1 MTELELEFKSKMVQM
16 KKVDRNDQSSLR
28 IADSGLVTEPINNRS
43 NGFTERD
50 VEAITDE
57 LFNTQEQLLK
67 TEEQLLRSQALVQD
81 LERNIQSM
89 GKDAAAGLSGDENDL
104 LKELDRIRKDIGVSK
119 SQETQKGPIDVEYES
134 QLRSSR
140 LENMRLTEEIACL
153 RNIIFEKDD
162 LKLGAEGQEFKG
174 FEQQQ
179 NEIESL
185 RKKIEETVTENMALQ
200 ETVQKLEMV
209 GASPGSGEG
218 LARKLKET
226 EEKLKKSQEECS
238 DMRSEILSLS
248 ESLYRAKKKSKSI
261 DVDEV
266 KKQKDELV
274 SARNELVDRDTEIRT
289 LRAELTSSEEKVR
302 ELTEE
307 ISNVT
312 AAMQRLQSAV
322 DKDSELR
329 ELRSEYKTLTERSE
343 SLLQQL
349 EEVTTDVV
357 AVRGKHDEANEYSKE
372 RLTLTKDLKDV
383 VIHAVGETRQ
393 RNSEVEE
400 LALMMEKRMGS
411 AELSIEALD
420 SEIALAM
427 KKLHGDKLAL
437 SGKKVDPLEI
447 VIDDDSDLDSS
458 VDEEKEKEEADAES
472 IQTEENPA
480 QEDTFKMEE
489 KEEPVGFNSIE
500 SVLERT
506 RRVLEVSETV
516 DRLALVSKK
525 SNDTDQASVS
535 TVSLSSRKAHTMKYE
550 DIMKKLANYEAMYS
564 NENRELEAHADK
576 GVEVRE

>member
-16 KKVDRNDQSSLR
+16 KKLDRNDQSSLR
-28 IADSGLVTEPINNRS
+28 IADSGLVTEPINKKS

-57 LFNTQEQLLK
+57 LFSTQEQLLK

-89 GKDAAAGLSGDENDL
+89 GKDAAAGLSGDEQDL

-119 SQETQKGPIDVEYES
+119 SQETQKGPIDVDYES

-162 LKLGAEGQEFKG
+162 LELGAEGQEFKG

-209 GASPGSGEG
+209 GASPGSGEK

-248 ESLYRAKKKSKSI
+248 ESLYRAKKKNKSI

-266 KKQKDELV
+266 KRQKDELV

-289 LRAELTSSEEKVR
+289 LRAELTSSEEKVH

-322 DKDSELR
+322 EKDSELR
-329 ELRSEYKTLTERSE
+329 ELRSEHKILTERSE

-357 AVRGKHDEANEYSKE
+357 AVRGKHDEANKFSKE
-372 RLTLTKDLKDV
+372 RLTLTKDLQNV

-400 LALMMEKRMGS
+400 LALVMEKRMGS

-427 KKLHGDKLAL
+427 KKLHGDKFAL

-489 KEEPVGFNSIE
+489 KEDPVSFNSIE